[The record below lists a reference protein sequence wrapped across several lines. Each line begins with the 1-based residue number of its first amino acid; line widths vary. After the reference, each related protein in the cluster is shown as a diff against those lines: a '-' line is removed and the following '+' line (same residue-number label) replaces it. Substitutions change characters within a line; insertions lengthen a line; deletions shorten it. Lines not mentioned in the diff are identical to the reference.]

1 MAAAAATTTGGCP
14 EKCRGRTSRGASWS
28 GRRWKPPLS
37 GRSCDFETRSD
48 EDEDEAA
55 RCLFFSCSR
64 QAGARIAHGDRPR
77 YTGRGNPLP
86 KSWSNRAAKVLLRG
100 FLCFALVSC
109 VRFSPLRSSPV
120 CWLFVGVCFPAAVGS
135 LRCPRQRKKKKRG
148 ACHACCDWGH
158 GLGCRL
164 WAVGWAGVSGAR
176 SRERSTWSSA
186 AILSKSRKQSHS
198 HRGPEAS
205 PLALCL
211 TPTRH
216 DRAAGLCS
224 STLLRGY
231 RYIAALG
238 SYHHSFFI
246 ANART
251 ATRTHQPTANAFQ
264 PII

>member
-1 MAAAAATTTGGCP
+1 M
-14 EKCRGRTSRGASWS
+14 
-28 GRRWKPPLS
+28 
-37 GRSCDFETRSD
+37 
-48 EDEDEAA
+48 
-55 RCLFFSCSR
+55 
-64 QAGARIAHGDRPR
+64 
-77 YTGRGNPLP
+77 
-86 KSWSNRAAKVLLRG
+86 
-100 FLCFALVSC
+100 CFALLSDFLCLVC
-109 VRFSPLRSSPV
+109 WFSPLRSSPV

-135 LRCPRQRKKKKRG
+135 LCCPRQRKKRNGGDVARG
-148 ACHACCDWGH
+148 VR
-158 GLGCRL
+158 LGPWTATLLWAVGCGL
-164 WAVGWAGVSGAR
+164 WAVGWCLWCVCYR

-198 HRGPEAS
+198 HRGPELS

>member
-1 MAAAAATTTGGCP
+1 MSCVLCAGF
-14 EKCRGRTSRGASWS
+14 
-28 GRRWKPPLS
+28 PLS
-37 GRSCDFETRSD
+37 APLLFAG
-48 EDEDEAA
+48 
-55 RCLFFSCSR
+55 CLL
-64 QAGARIAHGDRPR
+64 A
-77 YTGRGNPLP
+77 
-86 KSWSNRAAKVLLRG
+86 
-100 FLCFALVSC
+100 
-109 VRFSPLRSSPV
+109 
-120 CWLFVGVCFPAAVGS
+120 FVS
-135 LRCPRQRKKKKRG
+135 LRLWVLCAALAKGKKETG
-148 ACHACCDWGH
+148 EMSHEVCDWGH
-158 GLGCRL
+158 GLQHYVVGCGL
-164 WAVGWAGVSGAR
+164 WAVGWCLWCVCYR

-198 HRGPEAS
+198 HRGPELS

>member
-1 MAAAAATTTGGCP
+1 MFCP
-14 EKCRGRTSRGASWS
+14 
-28 GRRWKPPLS
+28 
-37 GRSCDFETRSD
+37 
-48 EDEDEAA
+48 
-55 RCLFFSCSR
+55 
-64 QAGARIAHGDRPR
+64 
-77 YTGRGNPLP
+77 
-86 KSWSNRAAKVLLRG
+86 
-100 FLCFALVSC
+100 LVSC
-109 VRFSPLRSSPV
+109 VLVFPSPLLSCLLAV
-120 CWLFVGVCFPAAVGS
+120 CWRLFPCGCGFSVLPS
-135 LRCPRQRKKKKRG
+135 PKEKKKRG
-148 ACHACCDWGH
+148 RCRTRCATGAMDCNTVV
-158 GLGCRL
+158 GCGL
-164 WAVGWAGVSGAR
+164 WAVGWCLWCVCYR

-186 AILSKSRKQSHS
+186 AILSKSRKQSHI
-198 HRGPEAS
+198 HRGPELS